1 MLLEICCCC
10 MLDRNAVRY
19 KYIIELL
26 TRDIKSFEM
35 SLFSLDSSLYNSPT
49 SEWYQNTP
57 SMLSGL
63 YK

>member
-1 MLLEICCCC
+1 

-63 YK
+63 YKWATNKLRG

>member
-1 MLLEICCCC
+1 

-35 SLFSLDSSLYNSPT
+35 SLFSLDSSLCNSPT

>member
-1 MLLEICCCC
+1 

-35 SLFSLDSSLYNSPT
+35 SLFSLDSSLCNSPT

-63 YK
+63 YKWATNELRG